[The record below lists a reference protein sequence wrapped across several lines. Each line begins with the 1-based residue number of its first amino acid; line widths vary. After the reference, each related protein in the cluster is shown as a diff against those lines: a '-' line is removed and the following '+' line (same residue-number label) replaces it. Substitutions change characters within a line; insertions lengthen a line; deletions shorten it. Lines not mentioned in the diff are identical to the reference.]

1 MTENYDHLFIECPIL
16 NGLWARVNEA
26 FTKCQIN
33 RPMNKLQYIVIGYK
47 PGSNKYMEI
56 NLVLSLIGYA
66 IFKAYCISDNRRK
79 YIDVLFYVKLEFKKV
94 IEEYRYR
101 KEENNFLIK
110 FYKYFAEGM

>member
-1 MTENYDHLFIECPIL
+1 MTENYNLLFIECPIL
-16 NGLWARVNEA
+16 NGLCARVNEA

-79 YIDVLFYVKLEFKKV
+79 YIDVLF
-94 IEEYRYR
+94 
-101 KEENNFLIK
+101 
-110 FYKYFAEGM
+110 